1 MVVVSTR
8 CFSVL
13 LMECV
18 PGGVTRDDD
27 VVFGIM
33 TLENSTLVAA
43 SVMTLEFFVTGSHG
57 NIKIKNDNKHT
68 QF

>member
-1 MVVVSTR
+1 
-8 CFSVL
+8 
-13 LMECV
+13 MESV

-33 TLENSTLVAA
+33 TFENSTLVAA
-43 SVMTLEFFVTGSHG
+43 SVMTLVFFVTGSHG

-68 QF
+68 